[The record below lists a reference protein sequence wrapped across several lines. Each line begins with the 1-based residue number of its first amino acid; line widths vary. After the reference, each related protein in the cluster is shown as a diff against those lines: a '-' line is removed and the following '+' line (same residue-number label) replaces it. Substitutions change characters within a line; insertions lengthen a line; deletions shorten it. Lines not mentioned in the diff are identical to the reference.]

1 MHYKKYN
8 ENKFVNYYLIIISLF
23 SLLSILFFETT
34 LGTQLSLTEVSNSF
48 DRQLRFS
55 QPLYLSGLLES
66 FFNLESYLK
75 IFTTSF
81 FGVFI
86 LKIVLT
92 LFNIEELNS
101 FLGNLG
107 LPVSNSDFQEL
118 LINLENISILKI
130 FIVVVLI
137 YLLVG
142 YFYKNIKIMK
152 KYNYILGTFLF
163 LSFFIFLFICF
174 RKWVYKKSKSK
185 LVGIFVN
192 TENDC
197 INHKCTF

>member
-1 MHYKKYN
+1 M
-8 ENKFVNYYLIIISLF
+8 
-23 SLLSILFFETT
+23 
-34 LGTQLSLTEVSNSF
+34 
-48 DRQLRFS
+48 
-55 QPLYLSGLLES
+55 LES

-130 FIVVVLI
+130 FIVIVLI
-137 YLLVG
+137 YLLVV
-142 YFYKNIKIMK
+142 YLYKNIKDYEKI
-152 KYNYILGTFLF
+152 
-163 LSFFIFLFICF
+163 
-174 RKWVYKKSKSK
+174 
-185 LVGIFVN
+185 
-192 TENDC
+192 
-197 INHKCTF
+197 